1 MNTQASKELRRF
13 NHLLGE
19 INGVYHEV
27 SVKLGLPDSV
37 MTVLYTLCS
46 EGDPCPLQVIV
57 RQSGASK
64 QTINSAIR
72 RLEREEIIGLEAA
85 AGNRMKSFLERLT
98 ANRFMGILVGA
109 LITAAVQS
117 SSATT
122 VMVVGFVNAGIMN
135 LNQAVWLIMGANVGK
150 TTTGL
155 LIALDVGALAPLVAF
170 IGVAMMVFLKKPN
183 LQHIGQLLAG
193 LGILFIGMDMMSA
206 AMEPLREV
214 PAFVNMMATLSN
226 PVLGIL
232 FGSLFTA
239 LIQSSAASIGILQTL
254 AATGAVQFSGAV
266 YVLFGQN
273 IGTCITAVM
282 ASFGTSRDAKRA
294 TCVHLL
300 FNVIGTVIFTIVVM
314 VFPLT
319 ELIENTVPGPMAQ
332 IAVMHV
338 IFNLATTLLLLPFGD
353 YLARLATRILPDE
366 ESPAPDQESE
376 RGMRLAY
383 LTPVTAGGK
392 DGGLGVS
399 AIVVDQLRNELH
411 RMLEM
416 ARQNVDASFKA
427 VLDKDIIPLERVEKR
442 ELYIDFLNREISRYI
457 SRLITIE
464 TNERG
469 SKIVSC
475 LFAIS
480 GNIERIG
487 DHADN
492 LAGYTRML
500 VDEDI
505 VFSERAREEV
515 RQMRDIS
522 IRAVSALLSGEGGQ
536 QEWLTHVAQL
546 EQKIDDMTASFR
558 RDQLVRMRDGTC
570 SDEACI
576 LYSELLTDFERIG
589 DHVLNIA
596 QELAKAHTDLS

>member
-1 MNTQASKELRRF
+1 MDILEF
-13 NHLLGE
+13 F
-19 INGVYHEV
+19 
-27 SVKLGLPDSV
+27 GLFGGLALFLHGMQMMS
-37 MTVLYTLCS
+37 S
-46 EGDPCPLQVIV
+46 
-57 RQSGASK
+57 
-64 QTINSAIR
+64 
-72 RLEREEIIGLEAA
+72 GLEAA
-85 AGNRMKSFLERLT
+85 AGNRMKTILERLT

-155 LIALDVGALAPLVAF
+155 LIALDVGALAPVVAF
-170 IGVAMMVFLKKPN
+170 GGVFLMVFVKRAR
-183 LQHIGQLLAG
+183 LQHIGQILAG
-193 LGILFIGMDMMSA
+193 LGILFIGMDTMSA
-206 AMEPLREV
+206 AMAPLREF
-214 PAFVNMMATLSN
+214 PAFIHLMSTLSN
-226 PVLGIL
+226 PLLGIL
-232 FGSLFTA
+232 FGALFTA
-239 LIQSSAASIGILQTL
+239 LIQSSSASVGILQTL
-254 AATGAVQFSGAV
+254 AAGGIVQFSGAV

-282 ASFGTSRDAKRA
+282 ASVGVSRDAKRA
-294 TCVHLL
+294 TCVHVL
-300 FNVIGTVIFTIVVM
+300 FNVIGTVIFTVVVM
-314 VFPLT
+314 VTPLT
-319 ELIENTVPGPMAQ
+319 ALIEATVAGPMAQ

-338 IFNLATTLLLLPFGD
+338 FFNLATTLLLIPFGSS
-353 YLARLATRILPDE
+353 LARLATRILPDLPQAVE
-366 ESPAPDQESE
+366 EKETE
-376 RGMRLAY
+376 KGMRLAY

-427 VLDKDIIPLERVEKR
+427 VMDKDVIPLDRVEKR
-442 ELYIDFLNREISRYI
+442 EQYIDFLNKEISRYI
-457 SRLITIE
+457 SHLIAIE

-469 SKIVSC
+469 SKVVSC

-492 LAGYTRML
+492 LAGYTKML
-500 VDEDI
+500 VRQDI
-505 VFSERAREEV
+505 NFSRFALEEV

-522 IRAVSALLSGEGGQ
+522 IRAVSALLSSEAGEA
-536 QEWLTHVAQL
+536 EWLTQVAQM
-546 EQKIDDMTASFR
+546 EQKIDDMTANFR
-558 RDQLVRMRDGTC
+558 RDQLVRMRNGTC

-596 QELAKAHTDLS
+596 QELNKAKTAL

>member
-1 MNTQASKELRRF
+1 MNILEF
-13 NHLLGE
+13 F
-19 INGVYHEV
+19 
-27 SVKLGLPDSV
+27 GLFGGLALFLHGMQMMS
-37 MTVLYTLCS
+37 S
-46 EGDPCPLQVIV
+46 
-57 RQSGASK
+57 
-64 QTINSAIR
+64 
-72 RLEREEIIGLEAA
+72 GLEAA
-85 AGNRMKSFLERLT
+85 AGNRMKSILERLT
-98 ANRFMGILVGA
+98 ANRFMGILLGA
-109 LITAAVQS
+109 LITTAVQS

-155 LIALDVGALAPLVAF
+155 LIALDVGALAPIVAF
-170 IGVAMMVFLKKPN
+170 AGVFMMVFLKRPN
-183 LQHIGQLLAG
+183 LQHVGQLLAG

-206 AMEPLREV
+206 TMEPLREV
-214 PAFVNMMATLSN
+214 PAFVHMMATLSN
-226 PVLGIL
+226 PILGIA
-232 FGSLFTA
+232 FGAVFTA
-239 LIQSSAASIGILQTL
+239 LIQSSAASVGILQTL
-254 AATGAVQFSGAV
+254 ADAGIVEFSGAV

-282 ASFGTSRDAKRA
+282 ASFGASRDAKRA

-300 FNVIGTVIFTIVVM
+300 FNVIGTIIFTVLVI

-319 ELIENTVPGPMAQ
+319 ELIESLVPGAMAQ

-338 IFNLATTLLLLPFGD
+338 VFNLATTILLIPFGD
-353 YLARLATRILPDE
+353 SLARLATRILPNTAEDKRE
-366 ESPAPDQESE
+366 GDA
-376 RGMRLAY
+376 GMRLAY
-383 LTPVTAGGK
+383 LTPVNAGGK

-416 ARQNVDASFKA
+416 ARQNVDTSFKA
-427 VLDKDIIPLERVEKR
+427 VLYKDVKPLERVEQR
-442 ELYIDFLNREISRYI
+442 EQYIDFLNKEISRYI
-457 SRLITIE
+457 SHLIAIE

-469 SKIVSC
+469 SKVVSC

-492 LAGYTRML
+492 LAGYTKML
-500 VDEDI
+500 VSQDI
-505 VFSERAREEV
+505 AFSQSALEEV
-515 RQMRDIS
+515 RQMRDLS
-522 IRAVSALLSGEGGQ
+522 LRAVSALFSAEAGQ
-536 QEWLTHVAQL
+536 QEWLTQVAQV

-596 QELAKAHTDLS
+596 QELSKAQTTL

>member
-1 MNTQASKELRRF
+1 MNPMEF
-13 NHLLGE
+13 LGVF
-19 INGVYHEV
+19 G
-27 SVKLGLPDSV
+27 GLALFLHGMQMMS
-37 MTVLYTLCS
+37 S
-46 EGDPCPLQVIV
+46 
-57 RQSGASK
+57 
-64 QTINSAIR
+64 
-72 RLEREEIIGLEAA
+72 GLEAA

-300 FNVIGTVIFTIVVM
+300 FNVIGTVIFTAVVM